1 MRWRFF
7 VLNSWREA
15 DMVMGP
21 RCRLIIGAA
30 LRSCMICGGP
40 QASFLCPKEYS
51 RCLIKRCGTQL
62 QSTLVSPCFDES
74 LILWLCFKC
83 TTR

>member
-1 MRWRFF
+1 
-7 VLNSWREA
+7 
-15 DMVMGP
+15 MGP

-62 QSTLVSPCFDES
+62 KSTLVSPCFDES